1 LLKVIAESDLEDARK
16 ATRLIRPLGYREKQA
31 PTWRDGRALIR
42 PARHGGR
49 RGLAR

>member
-1 LLKVIAESDLEDARK
+1 LLKVIAGFDLEDARK
-16 ATRLIRPLGYREKQA
+16 ANWLIRPLGRREKRA

>member
-1 LLKVIAESDLEDARK
+1 LLKAIAESDLEDARK
-16 ATRLIRPLGYREKQA
+16 TNWLIRPLGCREKRA
-31 PTWRDGRALIR
+31 PTGVMDAPFIR